1 MEIASKYTKV
11 FVSDDLTRQK
21 YGELYDLAVSIREQK
36 NAISK
41 EISSDLLKYIEYN
54 PLTFVTEMR
63 AKYKG
68 CILALYQRQ
77 YIYIFGCVT
86 RHIWFQ

>member
-21 YGELYDLAVSIREQK
+21 YGELHDLVVSIREQK

-41 EISSDLLKYIEYN
+41 AIAFDLLKYLKYN
-54 PLTFVTEMR
+54 LLTFVTEIR
-63 AKYKG
+63 TKYKG
-68 CILALYQRQ
+68 CILVLYQRQ
-77 YIYIFGCVT
+77 YIFGCVA
-86 RHIWFQ
+86 RHI